1 MTKLFKNSKSILS
14 LVLAFAVLAVSL
26 FTGVVINTEAAV
38 CDTDVDNMNIVYY
51 GGGDGVAPSLL
62 DPNSANSESNPYIIA
77 TAENLLYIVKNGI
90 ATEKQYYKVAD
101 GIDAF
106 VLQSKTNV
114 DAAGG
119 VEELMNLDIDGV
131 MKWFDDPNKTITI
144 KADGGWGGHNFN
156 LSGNT
161 KSVTWQNWNKNTS
174 SATPFKG
181 HFDGNGV
188 TIYGMIH
195 NGSGSLFG
203 VVSGA
208 TIENLS
214 IKSSLATGYNGAM
227 IADNAT
233 GGTSVTN
240 TFKNISV
247 TNCCVL
253 TNNQGVGTTGF
264 TPDSMIYSGGA
275 VLVSRMEGA
284 LLTIDG
290 CYVNDVMGYNYAFD
304 RTDGITNPC
313 GQGALKDT
321 YYYSDNGWKANG
333 NTLCLLASF
342 SNNPDNK
349 ITNSVVIG
357 VEPWRSSRL
366 NIIYGGCRNDC
377 YSNVYTDKYAASV
390 EYVNETY
397 KYSEAQIKQIDPA
410 AFTGAGA
417 VQLCPGLDWNNTWFA
432 NAGEPVLR
440 ALHNIEADGHSEKCA
455 DCGIVGA
462 IESAHNYV
470 DRTCTIC
477 NKTLKCGEEV
487 VYWSGVADANIADK
501 GETGSESDP
510 IMIDSA
516 EELNYVLRV
525 AGVAATTG
533 KYYKIVDYIDK
544 IVLQPNGVLDL
555 DALLACEDGA
565 AVKTYFDTLD
575 ASKLV
580 TWRGDGVFNGNI
592 DGNGVQ
598 IIGAYDISTN
608 LAGFVGAFDGGKQF
622 TKDAPGVDNVGNTV
636 KGFTVSHSYFESNNR
651 LGVFGAQAYS
661 NGWGAFVCGTLNIDT
676 CAVIN
681 CHIKQTAKA
690 FNTGHSGIVAGD
702 INSEVVKFNNLIVY
716 GNDATDMNG
725 DALWVRG
732 GGIHSQKIIVDGV
745 ETEEFNYNSTTNSI
759 ILGAMPYVNDSIKH
773 RINEPEAFSNVYT
786 DAPVGEVKFS
796 NGTGCTYEESQ
807 LKSVAGLTGA
817 ELKEAC
823 TGLDW
828 TNTFLATADM
838 PTFRAMH
845 DAEFSATYNDET
857 HSLSCSCGL
866 AIEAAPHDWS
876 NKDGVCAAGCGYAC
890 DHGIP
895 SGNPTVTP
903 NVKSEATCTESAKA
917 DAVCTKCGF
926 VVAED
931 IPSGDPL
938 GHDMKIVEGTPAKC
952 GVAGVKDY
960 YDCSRCD
967 YVSEDKAGA
976 IPIDNLD
983 EWKVIP
989 ALEHTPALD
998 DEGKIVY
1005 AWDETTPGMHYTVC
1019 GTCGEKYDG
1028 VACTGE
1034 YTYDDEGHE
1043 GKCTVCG
1050 IETEGKEPHGNFDE
1064 NHKCGTCDWVCPHA
1078 EYVDG
1083 TAEGDVTTHYTNIDV
1098 CKTIKT
1104 YCAVCGT
1111 QGEDREVPHDVEGQE
1126 WKDLDSTATCTEAGE
1141 LTQYKKCNVCEGYG
1155 AKQTVPAEATGHDFY
1170 EYDEKDSTCSTEGHI
1185 AYKECG
1191 NCSNMFAAD
1200 AADDEAMENA
1210 LDYDEV
1216 FKAIDPEAHTW
1227 VEYEESEADCDNAGY
1242 AEDHKF
1248 CSECYLFVIGE
1259 EATDIVVDW
1268 GAFYEEEY
1276 DEDGNVTPIGEG
1288 AIAGEKEAALYEEIL
1303 AEYLAENGLE
1313 LPEMPAEDA
1322 SFEEWMEYYDAR
1334 SEVMNQVDWEEFDA
1348 IWTPI
1353 ADEIWTEAFHNY
1365 FLAAAAEDEDLGDL
1379 VVPALGHNLVKVD
1392 KVEATYDKEGTE
1404 AHWACENC
1412 DKLFADEDGAQE
1424 VTAEELVIAK
1434 LVKEEEKGD
1443 NITEDKKDD
1452 TSTADKKDDTS
1463 TNDKAEGDKSTTS
1476 PATGETVAT
1485 VAAAV
1490 AAIIAAGFVL
1500 VRKAK
1505 KA

>member
-1 MTKLFKNSKSILS
+1 MTKLFKNSKSVLS

-26 FTGVVINTEAAV
+26 FTGVVINTEAAN
-38 CDTDVDNMNIVYY
+38 CDDTVNVVYVTVQTSEPDGSYMDGTHGTGTEADPYVISTYGQLRHLVQQSTYATTHGKFFEIDENIDILCLQGEAYIGDINTFMAKSATEVKEYFETNTTNRWIWQSSSHDSAYTDAFSGTFDGNGVKVVGMYNNNGGLFSNINEGAVLKNLTVSNSYISASWWAGAVAGAAYISSSYPAEKQTEQTCDAVVAFENIVVNNNYILNKGNAQANTGALFGMANMFIAVHMDGILTYGNSIWAETVKDSGNIVSHQFLFGKLSTGHNGDNGITPNGSYSDSVILDCAPFAFEASNQAFKPQYY
-51 GGGDGVAPSLL
+51 SNVYTNCEEPSYGPGGWKSSLADFPGIIRINAENIKGSAAMTTMPNLDWVNTWVAVDGKYPELRSNHNITLADNGDGTHKEECTVCGLSVGDKINHSFVDGVCGCGYEAKCGENIIYWNGGL
-62 DPNSANSESNPYIIA
+62 DSTLADNGETGADWANAIIIDSAEELNYLVNNQLNYAGGSSFA
-77 TAENLLYIVKNGI
+77 TKD
-90 ATEKQYYKVAD
+90 KYYKMAD
-101 GIDAF
+101 GIDYAI
-106 VLQSKTNV
+106 LQPEGTLNV
-114 DAAGG
+114 EKLLSLDGAGVKLYFEDEIG
-119 VEELMNLDIDGV
+119 LSNLV
-131 MKWFDDPNKTITI
+131 NWET
-144 KADGGWGGHNFN
+144 
-156 LSGNT
+156 SGNEM
-161 KSVTWQNWNKNTS
+161 W
-174 SATPFKG
+174 FGG

-188 TIYGMIH
+188 TFAGM
-195 NGSGSLFG
+195 
-203 VVSGA
+203 
-208 TIENLS
+208 
-214 IKSSLATGYNGAM
+214 Y
-227 IADNAT
+227 
-233 GGTSVTN
+233 
-240 TFKNISV
+240 
-247 TNCCVL
+247 
-253 TNNQGVGTTGF
+253 
-264 TPDSMIYSGGA
+264 
-275 VLVSRMEGA
+275 
-284 LLTIDG
+284 
-290 CYVNDVMGYNYAFD
+290 
-304 RTDGITNPC
+304 
-313 GQGALKDT
+313 
-321 YYYSDNGWKANG
+321 
-333 NTLCLLASF
+333 
-342 SNNPDNK
+342 
-349 ITNSVVIG
+349 
-357 VEPWRSSRL
+357 
-366 NIIYGGCRNDC
+366 
-377 YSNVYTDKYAASV
+377 
-390 EYVNETY
+390 
-397 KYSEAQIKQIDPA
+397 
-410 AFTGAGA
+410 
-417 VQLCPGLDWNNTWFA
+417 
-432 NAGEPVLR
+432 
-440 ALHNIEADGHSEKCA
+440 
-455 DCGIVGA
+455 
-462 IESAHNYV
+462 SAHNSAGLFATA
-470 DRTCTIC
+470 DGGAEFK
-477 NKTLKCGEEV
+477 NLAV
-487 VYWSGVADANIADK
+487 VSSYIDGVAGNAR
-501 GETGSESDP
+501 TGA
-510 IMIDSA
+510 IVGGTCG
-516 EELNYVLRV
+516 YKYG
-525 AGVAATTG
+525 AGVAGTVT
-533 KYYKIVDYIDK
+533 
-544 IVLQPNGVLDL
+544 
-555 DALLACEDGA
+555 
-565 AVKTYFDTLD
+565 FDTIMVANNYLHCY
-575 ASKLV
+575 
-580 TWRGDGVFNGNI
+580 TNQ
-592 DGNGVQ
+592 GNGAIVM
-598 IIGAYDISTN
+598 GACNDEE
-608 LAGFVGAFDGGKQF
+608 A
-622 TKDAPGVDNVGNTV
+622 
-636 KGFTVSHSYFESNNR
+636 VSINN
-651 LGVFGAQAYS
+651 A
-661 NGWGAFVCGTLNIDT
+661 
-676 CAVIN
+676 
-681 CHIKQTAKA
+681 
-690 FNTGHSGIVAGD
+690 
-702 INSEVVKFNNLIVY
+702 IVY
-716 GNDATDMNG
+716 GNASKYDNQGNTGLEDKTMHLYGA
-725 DALWVRG
+725 V
-732 GGIHSQKIIVDGV
+732 K
-745 ETEEFNYNSTTNSI
+745 NSINASLKSTVTNSI
-759 ILGAMPYVNDSIKH
+759 ILGTRPYYAWYDANMSGVDSL
-773 RINEPEAFSNVYT
+773 ENVYT
-786 DAPVGEVKFS
+786 DQAANPYSQVEYAETDVK
-796 NGTGCTYEESQ
+796 NIE
-807 LKSVAGLTGA
+807 GLAGA

-823 TGLDW
+823 TALDW
-828 TNTFLATADM
+828 ANTFLATADM

-866 AIEAAPHDWS
+866 AIESAPHDWS
-876 NKDGVCAAGCGYAC
+876 NKDGVCAAGCGYEC
-890 DHGIP
+890 LHGDGEAVI
-895 SGNPTVTP
+895 STEKTP
-903 NVKSEATCTESAKA
+903 ATCT
-917 DAVCTKCGF
+917 DAAWYYDECTICGF
-926 VVAED
+926 STEEMEEGIYQD
-931 IPSGDPL
+931 GDPL
-938 GHDMKIVEGTPAKC
+938 GHDMVLQEGTPAKC

-967 YVSEDKAGA
+967 YVSEDEAGEVE
-976 IPIDNLD
+976 ITNLD

-989 ALEHTPALD
+989 ALEHVAAVD
-998 DEGKIVY
+998 DQDKTIY
-1005 AWDETTPGMHYTVC
+1005 AWDDTTPGMHYNVC
-1019 GTCGEKYDG
+1019 DLCGEKYNG

-1216 FKAIDPEAHTW
+1216 FKAIDPEAHIW

-1452 TSTADKKDDTS
+1452 TST
-1463 TNDKAEGDKSTTS
+1463 NDKAEGDKSTTS